1 MEKIY
6 NDFYF
11 SVDEIITVHDY
22 TFRTGASF
30 DFFSKRKLFG
40 LVYILDGE
48 LEYTFSDG
56 ERIRVLK
63 GDTYLLTPESS
74 YTARCVSECRHYTA
88 NFTLQAQKNFGDAVK
103 KAFDSARMTH
113 LSHELPS
120 LKPQFEKLHSTWS
133 KKGAGYR
140 VMAVS
145 QLCELLFHIINTSES
160 REMRDIRKKIAPAV
174 EYIEEHWAESFSVS
188 FLASICC
195 LSTSYFR
202 HLFILAMNQSP
213 IEYRN
218 ELRIL
223 HAKDM
228 LSQGFCSVTET
239 AFACGFDDPNY
250 FSRFFKKE
258 TGISPNQYRMT

>member
-1 MEKIY
+1 MEKTY

-22 TFRTGASF
+22 TFPTGASF
-30 DFFSKRKLFG
+30 DFLTKRKLYG
-40 LVYILDGE
+40 LVYVLDGE
-48 LEYTFSDG
+48 LEYTFTGG
-56 ERIRVLK
+56 EKTRVSK

-74 YTARCVSECRHYTA
+74 YSASCISECRHYTV
-88 NFTLQAQKNFGDAVK
+88 NFTLQAQKNFGDAV
-103 KAFDSARMTH
+103 DSFFECTRMTQ
-113 LSHELPS
+113 LSRDLPS
-120 LKPQFEKLHSTWS
+120 LKPQFEKLFSTWS

-140 VMAVS
+140 IIAMS
-145 QLCELLFHIINTSES
+145 QLYELLFHFINTSGPDEI
-160 REMRDIRKKIAPAV
+160 RDVRRKISPAI
-174 EYIEEHWAESFSVS
+174 EYIEEHHSENFSVS
-188 FLASICC
+188 FLASLCC

-228 LSQGFCSVTET
+228 LSQGFYSVTET
-239 AFACGFDDPNY
+239 AFACGFDDTNY
-250 FSRFFKKE
+250 FSRFFKKA
-258 TGISPNQYRMT
+258 T